1 MDTVTYPNPKVIDF
15 FAKYLVAVRILISS
29 KPLPQRFKV
38 QWTPTL
44 VLLDEEGE
52 EHHRTV
58 GFLAPEELLP
68 SLMLGIGK
76 SYFDRQ
82 KLPDAERVLQQL
94 VAEYPKSDA
103 APEATYY
110 LGVSRYKRTED
121 TKELKKAVHEL
132 EKNFPQSEWTKRASV
147 YQLL

>member
-1 MDTVTYPNPKVIDF
+1 MDTVSYPNPKVIDF
-15 FAKYLVAVRILISS
+15 FSKHLIPVRVLISS
-29 KPLPQRFKV
+29 KPRPQKFRV

-76 SYFDRQ
+76 SYFDRELFTESEQ
-82 KLPDAERVLQQL
+82 ILGQL
-94 VAEYPKSDA
+94 LKEYSRSDA

-110 LGVSRYKRTED
+110 LGVSRYKRTHSPG
-121 TKELKKAVHEL
+121 ELKKTVEAL
-132 EKNFPQSEWTKRASV
+132 QKNFPGSEWAKRASV